1 MLKPSIQSLLEQAD
15 SQSGL
20 YYLSRGSPKAEQ
32 RLYLVAG
39 THGNEIA
46 GPLALQRLINE
57 EWRWPNVQMVAVF
70 QDPQGWKEEGYG
82 FVGVD
87 GHESMWPPLW
97 GYRMNQEMYWFYT
110 DENSAWG
117 NYAVDTPR
125 HKKMKELM
133 AELEP
138 TFLVS
143 LHETI
148 RAETR
153 RDIFWVGAG
162 ILLIEAWPISA
173 GELRGV
179 SNWVGNPLS
188 DFAGWGVRV
197 LVEWLRDMFGIR
209 RYKLST
215 RAVKS
220 NPHYQLTTR
229 IAKRYEK
236 LGGVLASTRWM
247 RYMETV
253 QQLTIGPGRL
263 LSSIVRMMSEW
274 RTATDYAACNYGCPA
289 VTTETFPC
297 GEVGL
302 RGIDQRVQQQ
312 LTYCHAVLDELE
324 RVSHETD

>member
-1 MLKPSIQSLLEQAD
+1 MNKPSIETLMGRALQVDGVYSIQ
-15 SQSGL
+15 
-20 YYLSRGSPKAEQ
+20 RGDQDAKQ

-46 GPLALQRLINE
+46 GPLALQKLIVD
-57 EWRWPNVQMVAVF
+57 EWRWPNVQMIAVF
-70 QDPQGWKEEGYG
+70 QDPEGWKEEGYG

-87 GHESMWPPLW
+87 GHESMWPPLF
-97 GYRMNQEMYWFYT
+97 GYRKNEEMYWFYV

-125 HKKMKELM
+125 HKRMKELM
-133 AELEP
+133 ADLEP

-143 LHETI
+143 LHETV
-148 RAETR
+148 RAETQ
-153 RDIFWVGAG
+153 RDLFWVGSG

-188 DFAGWGVRV
+188 DFVGWSVKV
-197 LVEWLRDMFGIR
+197 LVEWLRDMVGVR
-209 RYKLST
+209 RYTLAT
-215 RAVKS
+215 RAIKN
-220 NPHYQLTTR
+220 NPHYQLTTK
-229 IAKRYEK
+229 IAKRYKE
-236 LGGVLASTRWM
+236 LGGVVASTRWM

-253 QQLTIGPGRL
+253 QQLAIGPGRL
-263 LSSIVRMMSEW
+263 LSGILRMMSEW

-312 LTYCHAVLDELE
+312 LTYCHAVLDTLNE
-324 RVSHETD
+324 VPDETD